1 MGDVCVKKTIIR
13 IVIIQ
18 ILILTCFIV
27 LLSMSQ
33 PVDITTAT
41 QCKIVVETID
51 YGRRYNEL
59 SLYVYE
65 DSIGYMF
72 SKGALSTEYHSVF
85 DISKKINEGDII
97 TITYIE
103 ERGIFGKTNV
113 VIDAFSE
120 DESYLSYHQYNSGKR
135 IVRILVSVG
144 FAVLEL
150 IFIVISVFA
159 IMIATPS
166 NKRCKKKHKKR
177 TL

>member
-1 MGDVCVKKTIIR
+1 MGDVCVKKTIIQ

-27 LLSMSQ
+27 LFSMSQ

-51 YGRRYNEL
+51 YGRRYNES

-97 TITYIE
+97 TITYI
-103 ERGIFGKTNV
+103 
-113 VIDAFSE
+113 
-120 DESYLSYHQYNSGKR
+120 
-135 IVRILVSVG
+135 
-144 FAVLEL
+144 
-150 IFIVISVFA
+150 
-159 IMIATPS
+159 
-166 NKRCKKKHKKR
+166 
-177 TL
+177 